1 MKNQGLSRRRFVKGA
16 GTGAASLIIGLHLL
30 GKGGKAMAASA
41 PTAEP
46 VALNA
51 FLRID
56 PDNTITVLMNAAE
69 FGNGAYTS
77 INMMVAEELDAD
89 WQRICVEP
97 APTTPEYFS
106 PIFGEYLTAGS
117 VTTAGSWLPMRTAG
131 AQARAM
137 FVQAGAVHWQTAV
150 SDLKTEDSHVLWP
163 SAGKRVAYG
172 DLIPLIEAHGI
183 DAPAEVALKSEAQFK
198 VLGKAQRRF
207 EGPDKVTGAAVFG
220 IDVKIPGMLYGSVA
234 RCPVYG
240 GKVKTFDDAAAR
252 AIPGVV
258 KAKAISAGVVVLAT
272 DYWTA
277 KKGRDALVIEWDE
290 GPNAQLSSEQ
300 FYRDYRAMAET
311 PGMLAEDIGDSLSV
325 LADASRKLEVT
336 YEMPYLAHATM
347 EPMNATARV
356 DADGCEIWSGTQ
368 YQSNDQEI
376 VARYLNVPTEKV
388 VIHRPLMGGTFGRRA
403 SKTADYTMDAV
414 EAAQG
419 EAVPVQVI
427 WSREEDMRGG
437 HYRPLFVHRMCGA
450 VDEEGYP
457 LAWHQTVVGQSIM
470 QHTKHDPAYMVDGMD
485 IYSLDGCL
493 QEPFG
498 VFPYGTSYTIPNH
511 RVETHNPPKVG
522 VRPHE
527 WRCVGQTHTGI
538 AYECFLDE
546 LAHLGGH
553 DPLDLRLKL
562 TAGNPRMH
570 AVLQT
575 LKEKAQWDKPLGQGR
590 GWGMASRVY
599 SVSPIAQ
606 AAQITMGDNGTFSVD
621 RVVCVVDCGFAVN
634 PLNIEAQIQGGIA
647 LGLGAV
653 AMGNIDYEAG
663 RIKQSNFHDYTPLRI
678 NQMPVVEVHI
688 MPSDQPPTGV
698 GEQATAPIAPAVA
711 NALFAA
717 SGQRVRSF
725 PLAKHGLTLV

>member
-1 MKNQGLSRRRFVKGA
+1 MNSGISRRRFIQHA
-16 GTGAASLIIGLHLL
+16 STGAASLVIGLNL
-30 GKGGKAMAASA
+30 GLKSRAAPSA
-41 PTAEP
+41 AADSSTT
-46 VALNA
+46 LNT

-89 WQRICVEP
+89 WQQIRIEP
-97 APTTPEYFS
+97 APTTPEYYS
-106 PIFGEYLTAGS
+106 PIFKEYLTAGS

-137 FVQAGAVHWQTAV
+137 FLQAAAVHWQTEIN
-150 SDLKTEDSHVLWP
+150 SLETEDSHVIWR
-163 SAGKRVAYG
+163 AANRRIAYG
-172 DLIPLIEAHGI
+172 ELIPVIDAHTIEAPTEVI
-183 DAPAEVALKSEAQFK
+183 LKTPAEFK
-198 VLGKAQRRF
+198 VLGKGQRRF
-207 EGPDKVTGAAVFG
+207 EGPEKVTGAAVFG
-220 IDVKIPGMLYGSVA
+220 IDIKLPGMLYGSVA

-240 GKVKTFDDAAAR
+240 GKVKSFDDKAAL

-258 KAKAISAGVVVLAT
+258 KAKAISAGVVVLAK

-277 KKGRDALVIEWDE
+277 KKGRDALVVDWEE
-290 GPNAQLSSEQ
+290 GPNAELSSEQ
-300 FYRDYRAMAET
+300 FYQEYRAMAET
-311 PGMLAEDIGDSLSV
+311 PGMLAEDIGDSVSA

-356 DADGCEIWSGTQ
+356 YTDRCEIWSGTQ

-376 VARYLNVPTEKV
+376 VARYLGLSQEQV

-414 EAAQG
+414 EAAEG

-437 HYRPLFVHRMCGA
+437 HYRPLFVHRMRGA
-450 VDEEGYP
+450 VDESGYP

-470 QHTKHDPAYMVDGMD
+470 QDTKHDPAYMVDGMD
-485 IYSLDGCL
+485 IYSVDGCL

-498 VFPYGTSYTIPNH
+498 VFPYGTSYAIPNH
-511 RVETHNPPKVG
+511 RIETHNPPKVG

-553 DPLDLRLKL
+553 DPLALRLKL
-562 TAGNPRMH
+562 TSDSPRMH
-570 AVLQT
+570 AVLQL
-575 LKEKAQWDKPLGQGR
+575 LKEKTQWEQPLAAGQ

-606 AAQITMGDNGTFSVD
+606 AAQITMGNNGEFSVD

-634 PLNIEAQIQGGIA
+634 PLNVEAQIQGGIA

-663 RIKQSNFHDYTPLRI
+663 QIRQSNFHDYHPLRI
-678 NQMPVVEVHI
+678 GQMPKIEVHI
-688 MPSDQPPTGV
+688 VPSDYPPTGV

-717 SGQRVRSF
+717 TGQRVRSF
-725 PLAKHGLTLV
+725 PLAKHGFTLV